1 MQTSRRK
8 GMPWKEWSVMLLR
21 REFVE
26 LARQSGANI
35 RQLCSRFGIS
45 RKTGYK
51 WLRRYQEE
59 SGLGDR
65 SRRPRQRS
73 AVEVEAQVLAMRDAH
88 SAWGARKIRT
98 RLEML
103 GHQKLPA
110 GSTIHAILRR
120 HGRIDPKE
128 SSQHRPF
135 QRFERDSPNQL
146 WQMDFKGHFALGN
159 GQRCHP
165 LGMVDDHSRFALCLQ
180 ACRNQQ
186 AETVQQ
192 QLTATFRRYGLPE
205 AMLMD
210 NGSPWGNDE
219 DHPYTPLTVW
229 LLRLGVGVGHGRPY
243 HPQTQGKQERFH
255 RTLKTE
261 VLMGLVFKDFAQIQ
275 ARFDQW
281 RQVYNHERPHQALR
295 MAVPASRYQVSP
307 RSFPEVL
314 PPIEYG
320 PGDVI
325 RKVQVGGK
333 ISFQNRDFRIGKAFR
348 GYPVALRPTL
358 QDGIFK
364 VYFCSHQ
371 IAEIQLRDE
380 PEAESPMEKE
390 TGGDPKS

>member
-1 MQTSRRK
+1 
-8 GMPWKEWSVMLLR
+8 MPWKEWSLMLVR

-26 LARQSGANI
+26 LAIQPEANVK
-35 RQLCSRFGIS
+35 QLCGRFGIS

-51 WLRRYQEE
+51 WLKRYREAKE
-59 SGLGDR
+59 LGLRDR
-65 SRRPRQRS
+65 SRRPRQSPQRS
-73 AVEVEAQVLAMRDAH
+73 SVEVEAKVLALRDAN
-88 SAWGARKIRT
+88 SAWGARTIRT
-98 RLEML
+98 RLEVL
-103 GHQKLPA
+103 GHQEVPA
-110 GSTIHAILRR
+110 SSTIHAILRR
-120 HGRIDPKE
+120 HQRIDPKE
-128 SSQHRPF
+128 SSKHRPF
-135 QRFERDSPNQL
+135 QRFEREAPNQL

-186 AETVQQ
+186 GETVQQ
-192 QLTATFRRYGLPE
+192 QLTTTFRRYGLPE

-210 NGSPWGNDE
+210 NGSPWGSSDP

-229 LLRLGVGVGHGRPY
+229 LLRLGVGIGHGRPC

-255 RTLKTE
+255 RTLKAE
-261 VLMGLVFKDFAQIQ
+261 VLTGPVLKDFPQAQ

-281 RQVYNHERPHQALR
+281 REVYNHERPHQALG

-320 PGDVI
+320 PGDVV
-325 RKVQVGGK
+325 RKVQDQGK

-348 GYPVALRPTL
+348 GYPVALRPSL
-358 QDGIFK
+358 QDGVFI
-364 VYFCSHQ
+364 VHFCSHQ
-371 IAEIQLRDE
+371 IAEIRVRDDR
-380 PEAESPMEKE
+380 EAQFSN
-390 TGGDPKS
+390 

>member
-1 MQTSRRK
+1 
-8 GMPWKEWSVMLLR
+8 MPWKEWSLMLLR

-26 LARQSGANI
+26 LAIQSQANVK
-35 RQLCSRFGIS
+35 QLCDRFRIS

-51 WLRRYQEE
+51 WLKRYREAKE
-59 SGLGDR
+59 SGLQDR
-65 SRRPRQRS
+65 SRRPRQSPKRS
-73 AVEVEAQVLAMRDAH
+73 AAVVEAKVLAVRDKH
-88 SAWGARKIRT
+88 PAWGARKIRT

-103 GHQKLPA
+103 GSSEIPS

-120 HGRIDPKE
+120 HQRVDWRA
-128 SSQHRPF
+128 SSKHRPF
-135 QRFERDSPNQL
+135 QRFEREAPNQL

-159 GQRCHP
+159 GLRCHP

-186 AETVQQ
+186 GETVQQ

-210 NGSPWGNDE
+210 NGSPWGSDP

-229 LLRLGVGVGHGRPY
+229 LLRLGVGVGHGRPW

-255 RTLKTE
+255 RTLKAE
-261 VLMGLVFKDFAQIQ
+261 VLAGPVFGDFSQVQAQ
-275 ARFDQW
+275 FDQW
-281 RQVYNHERPHQALR
+281 RQVYNHERPHQALG
-295 MAVPASRYQVSP
+295 MAVPASRYQVSL

-320 PGDVI
+320 PGDVV
-325 RKVQVGGK
+325 RKVQDQGK

-348 GYPVALRPTL
+348 GYSVALRPTL
-358 QDGIFK
+358 QDGVFT

-371 IAEIQLRDE
+371 IAEIRLRD
-380 PEAESPMEKE
+380 
-390 TGGDPKS
+390 DP

>member
-1 MQTSRRK
+1 
-8 GMPWKEWSVMLLR
+8 MPWKEWSLMLLR

-26 LARQSGANI
+26 LAIQPGANVK
-35 RQLCSRFGIS
+35 QLCGRFGIS

-51 WLRRYQEE
+51 WLTRYREAKE
-59 SGLGDR
+59 LGLRDR
-65 SRRPRQRS
+65 SRRPRQSPQRS
-73 AVEVEAQVLAMRDAH
+73 GAEVEAKVLAVRDEH
-88 SAWGARKIRT
+88 PAWGARKIGT

-103 GHQKLPA
+103 GSGEVPA
-110 GSTIHAILRR
+110 DSTIHAILRR
-120 HGRIDPKE
+120 YQRVDLRA

-135 QRFERDSPNQL
+135 QRFEREAPNQL

-186 AETVQQ
+186 GETVQQ

-210 NGSPWGNDE
+210 NGSPWGSDP

-229 LLRLGVGVGHGRPY
+229 LLRLGVGVGHGRPR
-243 HPQTQGKQERFH
+243 HPQTQGKQERFQ
-255 RTLKTE
+255 RTLKAE
-261 VLMGLVFKDFAQIQ
+261 VLAGPVLGDFSQVQ

-281 RQVYNHERPHQALR
+281 RQVYNHERPHQALG

-307 RSFPEVL
+307 RTFPEVL
-314 PPIEYG
+314 PAIEYG
-320 PGDVI
+320 PGDVV
-325 RKVQVGGK
+325 RKVQDQGK
-333 ISFQNRDFRIGKAFR
+333 ISFQNRDFRVGKAFR

-358 QDGIFK
+358 QDGVFT
-364 VYFCSHQ
+364 VHFCSHQ
-371 IAEIQLRDE
+371 IAEIRLRD
-380 PEAESPMEKE
+380 
-390 TGGDPKS
+390 DL